1 MRKIICDY
9 CFEDHFFD
17 EEKDRP
23 EICKNCNS
31 PLGHIKVVDAL
42 DADEDQDFSV
52 FENYGLSKGIVL
64 TYQKT
69 GDLIEIPHNEI
80 IILGRQNTGKEV
92 LENIPH
98 ISREHCKIEFINGH
112 YLVTDLNSMNGTY
125 IGPSRRDCLKHKAQE
140 LKNNE
145 VLYLGRE
152 PFLVSI
158 LTDAAVM
165 EDQTAATDI
174 DEELGSFRFKCKGC
188 GKVHD
193 MNLIICD
200 ECGSYGQIEPLD
212 E

>member
-1 MRKIICDY
+1 MKKIICDY

-23 EICKNCNS
+23 EICKNCNT
-31 PLGHIKVVDAL
+31 PLGHVKIIDAM
-42 DADEDQDFSV
+42 DSDDQNFSV
-52 FENYGLSKGIVL
+52 LENFALTNGIVL

-80 IILGRQNTGKEV
+80 IILGRENTGKEV
-92 LENIPH
+92 FENIPH

-112 YLVTDLNSMNGTY
+112 YLVTDLNSMNGTF
-125 IGPSRRDCLKHKAQE
+125 IGPSRRDCLKHKNQE

-152 PFLVSI
+152 PFMVAIFNEAMGKQDYTS
-158 LTDAAVM
+158 AA
-165 EDQTAATDI
+165 EI
-174 DEELGSFRFKCKGC
+174 DEELGSLRYKCKGC

-200 ECGSYGQIEPLD
+200 ECGSYGQIEPL
-212 E
+212 EN